1 MIVGVGLDLVEIAH
15 FKRIIQ
21 KGGLTFYK
29 KILTPQEFKEAAVLS
44 TVAQIKF
51 GAKRYAVKEAF
62 AKACGTGIG
71 KFVGFKDVAIA
82 HDAHGAPILKLSSK
96 MEARLKHKFGDDVK
110 ASVSLADDEIA
121 GAVVILSRG

>member
-21 KGGLTFYK
+21 KGGVAFYK
-29 KILTPQEFKEAAVLS
+29 KILTPVEFKEASALS
-44 TVAQIKF
+44 PELQVSY

-71 KFVGFKDVAIA
+71 KFVSFKDITVI
-82 HDAHGAPILKLSSK
+82 HDEKGCPSLRLSPKMATKLQY
-96 MEARLKHKFGDDVK
+96 KFGDNIKID
-110 ASVSLADDEIA
+110 VSLADDKMA
-121 GAVVILSRG
+121 GAVVILSRD

>member
-21 KGGLTFYK
+21 KGGLAFYK
-29 KILTPQEFKEAAVLS
+29 KILTPSEFKEASLLS
-44 TVAQIKF
+44 PAAQVNY

-71 KFVGFKDVAIA
+71 HFVSFKDVSVA
-82 HDAHGAPILKLSSK
+82 HDELGQPILKLSAK
-96 MEARLKHKFGDDVK
+96 MTQRLKHKFGDDVK
-110 ASVSLADDEIA
+110 VKVSLADDKIA
-121 GAVVILSRG
+121 GAVVILSRD

>member
-21 KGGLTFYK
+21 KGGVAFYK
-29 KILTPQEFKEAAVLS
+29 KILTPAEFKEVKALS
-44 TVAQIKF
+44 PEMQVNF

-71 KFVGFKDVAIA
+71 KFVAFKDITVV
-82 HDAHGAPILKLSSK
+82 HDTKGCPNLKLSPK
-96 MEARLKHKFGDDVK
+96 MVARLKHKFGDDIK
-110 ASVSLADDEIA
+110 IAVSLADDKMA
-121 GAVVILSRG
+121 GAVVILSRD